1 MYIERDK
8 ENISTQELEN
18 DAKDIRQTKNPC
30 LSFSTSVCASADKSW
45 GEWTIGYHSLDLCV
59 HQLMVIGEKGPLVII
74 L

>member
-18 DAKDIRQTKNPC
+18 DAKGIRQTKNPG
-30 LSFSTSVCASADKSW
+30 LLFSTSVRASADRSREGK
-45 GEWTIGYHSLDLCV
+45 E
-59 HQLMVIGEKGPLVII
+59 PLVII